1 MINHLNPP
9 VVYLDSMTEVVFN
22 PKSVTNLIQDL
33 SSDEMPFINV
43 RIGGNQIDF
52 EYNVEYE
59 TSFRKW
65 HLNNAMG

>member
-1 MINHLNPP
+1 
-9 VVYLDSMTEVVFN
+9 
-22 PKSVTNLIQDL
+22 
-33 SSDEMPFINV
+33 MPFINV

-52 EYNVEYE
+52 EYNVDYE